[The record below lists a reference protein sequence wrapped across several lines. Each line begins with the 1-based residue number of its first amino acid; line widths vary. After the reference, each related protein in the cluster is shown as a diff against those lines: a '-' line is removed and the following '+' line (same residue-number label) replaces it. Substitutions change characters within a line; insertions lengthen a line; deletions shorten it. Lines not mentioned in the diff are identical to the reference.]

1 MSATNIPSGGN
12 YLLQFGLEFNSPNPG
27 PWYLTSHGEG
37 KQLTIEHQNNHQNQV
52 VSITIYVPC
61 TYSLTC
67 FCFAV
72 DYQLDTGGKTWLA
85 IPYNCTSFLTGDP
98 SCLPGCRSIPWP
110 SFSHQE
116 PAGLEFSTDSS
127 IGVCLWVSFLMSSA
141 NFSNLITRIVS
152 NLYVGLV
159 GAIPLLGV
167 DLESKD
173 LNVKTLVNI
182 TRNDELLIFI
192 LSRP

>member
-1 MSATNIPSGGN
+1 
-12 YLLQFGLEFNSPNPG
+12 
-27 PWYLTSHGEG
+27 
-37 KQLTIEHQNNHQNQV
+37 
-52 VSITIYVPC
+52 
-61 TYSLTC
+61 
-67 FCFAV
+67 
-72 DYQLDTGGKTWLA
+72 
-85 IPYNCTSFLTGDP
+85 
-98 SCLPGCRSIPWP
+98 
-110 SFSHQE
+110 
-116 PAGLEFSTDSS
+116 
-127 IGVCLWVSFLMSSA
+127 MSSA